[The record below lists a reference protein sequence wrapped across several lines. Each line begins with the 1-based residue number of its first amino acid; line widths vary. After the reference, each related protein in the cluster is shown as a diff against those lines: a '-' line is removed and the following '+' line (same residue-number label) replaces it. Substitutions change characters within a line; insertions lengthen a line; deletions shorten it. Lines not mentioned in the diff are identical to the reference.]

1 MPQAQ
6 LSAKATKR
14 TPIVRKVVDSLK
26 PKSYNPSETLVEFI
40 KELEKIEVTP
50 EKIEFNSKYMLCADG
65 SVIEY

>member
-14 TPIVRKVVDSLK
+14 TPIVRKVVDSLRL
-26 PKSYNPSETLVEFI
+26 KSYNPNETLVEFI
-40 KELEKIEVTP
+40 KVLEKIEVTP
-50 EKIEFNSKYMLCADG
+50 EKTEFNSKYMRCADG